1 MIPNDD
7 YLPPNNFVFNATI
20 KPNINTIVIIVGKT
34 KSEFKFPSCLY
45 SKYVNNDMRIVYN
58 IGPNISGSSNSF

>member
-7 YLPPNNFVFNATI
+7 YFPPNNFVFNATT

-34 KSEFKFPSCLY
+34 KSEFKFPS
-45 SKYVNNDMRIVYN
+45 
-58 IGPNISGSSNSF
+58 